1 MPSVPVQTYARV
13 IDGKI
18 VEWPVYKEY
27 ITRRGDPMSFY
38 TPVVDNGPPAIS
50 PFEITSTKAVFVG
63 NQVVVQYTVLAMP
76 LDMLL
81 AKAWGVNNMMEVLQ
95 PMSSTPVTAPDA
107 SKIDPALA
115 AAIQTSVEDR
125 VQQMLDDFAA
135 LKGYSNIASLCGYFN
150 STIPNFA
157 LEGKIGITVR
167 DKTWAG
173 LYAFLAQVTSG
184 AASFIKSFS
193 DVQAILPPMS
203 WVPVITGN
211 APVKTGQTLTLTI
224 ANYDAAITYTVSAAS
239 GSVTQSGATL
249 TYTAPAAAGT
259 DTLTV
264 NETTVSIEV
273 QA

>member
-1 MPSVPVQTYARV
+1 MSSVPVQTYARV

-38 TPVVDNGPPAIS
+38 TPVIDNGPPAIG
-50 PFEITSTKAVFVG
+50 PYEITNSQAVFLGGQIVI
-63 NQVVVQYTVLAMP
+63 QYTVTDMP

-81 AKAWGVNNMMEVLQ
+81 AKAWGVSSMIEVLQ
-95 PMSSTPVTAPDA
+95 PMGTAPTAPDA
-107 SKIDPALA
+107 AKIDPTLA
-115 AAIQTSVEDR
+115 AAIQTSVQTQ
-125 VQQMLDDFAA
+125 VQQMLDNFAA
-135 LKGYSNIASLCGYFN
+135 EKGYSNIASLCGYFN

-157 LEGKIGITVR
+157 LEGKIGLTVR

-184 AASFIKSFS
+184 AAPFIKSFT

-203 WVPVITGN
+203 WVPVVTGN

-224 ANYDAAITYTVSAAS
+224 ANYDTAITYTVSAAS
-239 GSVTQSGATL
+239 GTVVQSGATL

-264 NETTVSIEV
+264 NETTLSIVV